1 MTKPIAEPDNSS
13 LIADLQ
19 REMDEASDAESR
31 LFFEQKGTPLQARL
45 KANWTPEQIEA
56 QGRVREITD
65 RASKL
70 GIVFRLNVISGRW
83 QTTPAQSIET

>member
-19 REMDEASDAESR
+19 REMDEASDAESG
-31 LFFEQKGTPLQARL
+31 LFFEQKGTLLQARL
-45 KANWTPEQIEA
+45 KVNWTQEQIKA
-56 QGRVREITD
+56 QSRVRDIAD

-70 GIVFRLNVISGRW
+70 GIVFRLNVLSGRW
-83 QTTPAQSIET
+83 QAMPIPRGET